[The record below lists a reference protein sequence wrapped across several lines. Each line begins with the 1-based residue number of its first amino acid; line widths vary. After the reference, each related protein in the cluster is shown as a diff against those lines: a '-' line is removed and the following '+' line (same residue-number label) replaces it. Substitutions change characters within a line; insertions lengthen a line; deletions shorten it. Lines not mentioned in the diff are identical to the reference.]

1 MLKVGVI
8 MGSTSDL
15 DVMTPAFEVLEEF
28 GVPFEKR
35 VISAHRAP
43 DVLEEYARTAQ
54 ERGVG
59 VIIAGAGGAAHL
71 PGVTAAFTTI
81 PVIGVPVAGKAF
93 GGMDALLSIVQMP
106 SGIPVATVAVN
117 GSKNAGLLAI
127 SMLALGE
134 PSLDAKLKAFR
145 AAQRD
150 KILNT
155 AI

>member
-127 SMLALGE
+127 SILALGE

>member
-43 DVLEEYARTAQ
+43 DVLAEYARTAQ
-54 ERGVG
+54 ERGIG

-93 GGMDALLSIVQMP
+93 GGMDALLSMVQMP

-127 SMLALGE
+127 SILALGE
-134 PSLDAKLKAFR
+134 PSLDARLKAFR

-155 AI
+155 TI